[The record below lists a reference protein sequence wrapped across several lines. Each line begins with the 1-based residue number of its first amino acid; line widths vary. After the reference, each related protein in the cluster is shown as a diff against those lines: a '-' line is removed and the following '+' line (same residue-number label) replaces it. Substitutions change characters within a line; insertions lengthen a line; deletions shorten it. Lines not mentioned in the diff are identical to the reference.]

1 MSWKKILGILCL
13 LVIIAVAY
21 TTLTATP
28 KKTYNGTYMS
38 FEYPADWNISTA
50 KDEGSCEHVILRK
63 SYDLIVVNAF
73 KDASIEDV
81 EYNITIYPT
90 YGPDEETIGEVHCI
104 KYYDSE
110 FDLDFYIFQKD
121 GRTFLVSCTVWEEW
135 DAEHIIPSLKGKE
148 YFSKNDT
155 IRIAEDIIAS
165 LKVKK

>member
-38 FEYPADWNISTA
+38 FEYPADWNISTTQEA
-50 KDEGSCEHVILRK
+50 TIEHVFVRK
-63 SYDLIVVNAF
+63 SNDLICVNAY

-81 EYNITIYPT
+81 EANVTGL
-90 YGPDEETIGEVHCI
+90 GPDEETIGEVHCI
-104 KYYDSE
+104 KYYNSE
-110 FDLDFYIFQKD
+110 LDMSFYIFQKD